1 MLTLL
6 KIRNLAL
13 VDELVWELG
22 PGLIGVTG
30 ETGAGKSV
38 IVGALKLVLGERA
51 EKSLIRTGEESC
63 SVEAVF
69 ELKDPAEV
77 NAVLADGGLEAC
89 DDTQL
94 IIRRVIGQSAN
105 RQFVNDSP
113 VTLALLKRLG
123 ENLVDLHGP
132 HDHQSLLSVERQLS
146 MLDAYAGA
154 EPAVAKYRETY
165 RKWREKAVELDE
177 IRHAENASEQELDL
191 LRYQLQ
197 EIDGANLK
205 PEDEQD
211 LEDRWRRASNSSRL
225 VEAAAA
231 ATAALSG
238 DDGILERLTE
248 VQRLVRDLEKL
259 DPSIRERTASLET
272 ACLELQDLEGN
283 LTDYADELD
292 INPAEAAT
300 LEERVNLLE
309 SLKRKYGPSLTD
321 VLARRDAAATRL
333 DTIENRGEKL
343 ELLERELAACRE
355 ALNVAGKALGT
366 LRKKAAP
373 KLAKEISSQLKDLGF
388 KQSSFEMPL
397 KLLTDPGPQGLGG
410 GGIPVRPESGRAAS
424 AAAPDRV
431 VRRNQPGDAG
441 GEIGF
446 GGSGRDAADGFRR
459 DRRER
464 RRRGRP
470 RGRAQDGDTG
480 HATSSRGHHPLPAGR
495 GDVGTPF
502 RGREGSDRGPDAVAT
517 LSGSR
522 RDTHPGA
529 GADVRRRW
537 RAGTGDGRVLAQ
549 PLSRRSN
556 LKGTGV
562 PGLSFAQAGS
572 SGLTRS
578 ELSSGMTT
586 LGRSSAMFR

>member
-1 MLTLL
+1 MHDAQRSAKRMLTLL

-22 PGLIGVTG
+22 SGLIGVTG

-51 EKSLIRTGEESC
+51 EKNLIRTGEDTC

-69 ELKDPAEV
+69 ELKDPSEV
-77 NAVLADGGLEAC
+77 NAVLEDGGLDPC

-94 IIRRVIGQSAN
+94 IIRRVIGQTAN
-105 RQFVNDSP
+105 RQFINDSP
-113 VTLALLKRLG
+113 VTLTLLKRLG
-123 ENLVDLHGP
+123 EHLVDLHGP

-146 MLDAYAGA
+146 MLDAYAAA
-154 EPAVAKYRETY
+154 ESAVSKYRESY
-165 RKWREKAVELDE
+165 RNWRTKAVELEE

-211 LEDRWRRASNSSRL
+211 LEDRWRRASNSTRL

-231 ATAALSG
+231 ATAALNG
-238 DDGILERLTE
+238 DDGILERLSE

-272 ACLELQDLEGN
+272 ACLELQDLESN
-283 LTDYADELD
+283 LADYADELD

-321 VLARRDAAATRL
+321 VIARRDAAAARL

-343 ELLERELAACRE
+343 ETLERELAACRTTLD
-355 ALNVAGKALGT
+355 ANGKSLSAA
-366 LRKKAAP
+366 RKKAAP

-388 KQSSFEMPL
+388 KQSSFEAPL
-397 KLLTDPGPQGLGG
+397 KTLPEPGPQGLEAIEFQFGPNPGEPLLPLRQIASSGEISRVMLAVKSALADQDATPLMVFDEIDANVGGEVAKAVGRKMAALGTRHQVVAITHFPQVAAMSAHHFVVEKEVSGGRTRSRLFPVSGETRIQELVRMLGG
-410 GGIPVRPESGRAAS
+410 GGEQARAMAAS
-424 AAAPDRV
+424 LLNP
-431 VRRNQPGDAG
+431 
-441 GEIGF
+441 
-446 GGSGRDAADGFRR
+446 
-459 DRRER
+459 
-464 RRRGRP
+464 
-470 RGRAQDGDTG
+470 
-480 HATSSRGHHPLPAGR
+480 
-495 GDVGTPF
+495 
-502 RGREGSDRGPDAVAT
+502 
-517 LSGSR
+517 
-522 RDTHPGA
+522 
-529 GADVRRRW
+529 
-537 RAGTGDGRVLAQ
+537 
-549 PLSRRSN
+549 
-556 LKGTGV
+556 
-562 PGLSFAQAGS
+562 
-572 SGLTRS
+572 
-578 ELSSGMTT
+578 
-586 LGRSSAMFR
+586 